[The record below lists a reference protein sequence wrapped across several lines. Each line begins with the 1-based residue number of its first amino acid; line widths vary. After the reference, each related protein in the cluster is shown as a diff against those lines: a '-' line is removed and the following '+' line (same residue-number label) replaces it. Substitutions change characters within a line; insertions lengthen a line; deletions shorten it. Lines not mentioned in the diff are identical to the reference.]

1 MSETAAPNAGCSL
14 DLDLTDR
21 EKLIVDYFLKRQKT
35 FKEDLEV
42 TNDMCKKL
50 KEECQK
56 QTELADSFKSKA
68 DSLKSKANLLKSM
81 ADGLSES
88 LHICESENRKLKSEE
103 KCVYTRKKRPVSTFD
118 DSFLDEVESEP
129 EEGSNDDE
137 RMIKLD

>member
-1 MSETAAPNAGCSL
+1 MSETAAPDAGCSL

-21 EKLIVDYFLKRQKT
+21 AKLIIDYFQKRQKT

-56 QTELADSFKSKA
+56 QADLADSFKSKA
-68 DSLKSKANLLKSM
+68 DSFKSM
-81 ADGLSES
+81 ADELSDA
-88 LHICESENRKLKSEE
+88 LRICESENRKLKNKE
-103 KCVYTRKKRPVSTFD
+103 KRVYTRKKRPVSTFD
-118 DSFLDEVESEP
+118 DSFLDEVESEL